1 MGGFE
6 LLFQCVQV
14 SGTLVTWAS
23 LSEAGRVDLEART
36 PLCVCGGGAV
46 CGQSPSCTTTRLRVV
61 FGLFQLPSAK
71 LLSLCVV

>member
-23 LSEAGRVDLEART
+23 LSEAGRWIWKPEL
-36 PLCVCGGGAV
+36 PSGGGR
-46 CGQSPSCTTTRLRVV
+46 G
-61 FGLFQLPSAK
+61 GLWAESK
-71 LLSLCVV
+71 LHNH

>member
-23 LSEAGRVDLEART
+23 LSEAGRVDLAART
-36 PLCVCGGGAV
+36 PLCVCGGGR
-46 CGQSPSCTTTRLRVV
+46 G
-61 FGLFQLPSAK
+61 GLWAESK
-71 LLSLCVV
+71 LHNH